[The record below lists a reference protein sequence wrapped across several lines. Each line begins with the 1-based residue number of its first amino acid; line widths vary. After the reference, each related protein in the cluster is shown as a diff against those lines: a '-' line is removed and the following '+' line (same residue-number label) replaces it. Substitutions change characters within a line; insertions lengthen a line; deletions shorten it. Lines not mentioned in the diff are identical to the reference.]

1 MRGELRCGTGR
12 GGVVQRSVVWCG
24 VSGAARGKGHR
35 GHVPPPI
42 ACLEAPRDGILTFF
56 LQVKN
61 TFYHI
66 FIMKWPKSE
75 EKIGIS

>member
-35 GHVPPPI
+35 GHVPPPHRMSGG
-42 ACLEAPRDGILTFF
+42 PKGRYFNVFF
-56 LQVKN
+56 CKLK
-61 TFYHI
+61 TRFII
-66 FIMKWPKSE
+66 FL
-75 EKIGIS
+75 